1 MEIILIILAVALLAG
16 IIGLIVYKKRQEQVF
31 DETPVAPA
39 VKERSEPEPIQ
50 AQNTLDKA
58 EQFISEQ
65 RYDNAIQE
73 LKRILINDSNHQDA
87 MLKLLQVY
95 GITNNHKAFEQ
106 LHQKIH
112 ETGNDDIIQQAD
124 FCRSLLEEELTHTP
138 TPATPK
144 PVKDIDI
151 DTLEFDIGENSTTP
165 STSKETDDFDLDID
179 SLANTEQNSQDTAL
193 DDFASSFDEPKVS
206 TDNTALL
213 DDDLLLGDD
222 LLSQTSNQTASDD
235 LLLGDD
241 FFDLEQSVAQDTD
254 TLSANDSLDDLAFD
268 LDSTTSADNDSV
280 VDLSDDN
287 SFDLTFDEPTPTSA
301 NDTSLDL
308 QGSQDDTLSL
318 DANLNNSLDD
328 NLGFEL
334 DNLDT
339 QADDT
344 QITFDA
350 QETQQ
355 DTLSLDDSLT
365 FDSNNVSDDS
375 LSLDDT
381 LSLDSD
387 LANDNLSFD
396 NDLSLDDSLSFDET
410 DSQTDTQLDDFGVD
424 FVSQTK
430 PNTDDVPLQDIDT
443 LTQTEQADTLQS
455 ADVSADDSLISDDFS
470 FELDQKTDD
479 LTQDNSQI
487 QLGETQNIDTDFGF
501 DTSDISSNNTS
512 DSNTADN
519 SFDFTLDDTTSPD
532 TAETTA
538 QPADTN
544 STEFGFDFDDSQS
557 VISHEPL
564 TTHIQQV
571 EPSVD
576 TASTAIQASE
586 TPAVAT
592 VSHMDS
598 FTDDLSFANNLDPM
612 QVTLDLANRYLNL
625 GEQDSAKRLFEEVLA
640 SGNNKQRET
649 AQASLSRL

>member
-73 LKRILINDSNHQDA
+73 LKRILMNDSNHQDA

-151 DTLEFDIGENSTTP
+151 DTLEFDIGENSTTT

-213 DDDLLLGDD
+213 DDDLL
-222 LLSQTSNQTASDD
+222 SQTSNQTESDD

-287 SFDLTFDEPTPTSA
+287 SFDLTFDESALTST

-308 QGSQDDTLSL
+308 QDSQDDTLSL
-318 DANLNNSLDD
+318 DANLDNS
-328 NLGFEL
+328 LGFEL

-350 QETQQ
+350 QETQS

-365 FDSNNVSDDS
+365 FDSSVSDDG

-387 LANDNLSFD
+387 LADDSLSFD

-455 ADVSADDSLISDDFS
+455 ADVSVDDSLISDDFS

-487 QLGETQNIDTDFGF
+487 QLGDTQNIDTDFGF
-501 DTSDISSNNTS
+501 DTPDISSNNTS

-519 SFDFTLDDTTSPD
+519 SFDFTLDDTTSLD
-532 TAETTA
+532 TAETTT

-564 TTHIQQV
+564 TVHIQQV
-571 EPSVD
+571 EPSVN
-576 TASTAIQASE
+576 TASTATQASE
-586 TPAVAT
+586 TPAVTT

>member
-73 LKRILINDSNHQDA
+73 LKRILMNDSNHQDA

-144 PVKDIDI
+144 PVEDIKI
-151 DTLEFDIGENSTTP
+151 DTLEFDIGDNTSAP
-165 STSKETDDFDLDID
+165 STQKATDDFDLDID

-222 LLSQTSNQTASDD
+222 LLSQTSNQTESDD

-241 FFDLEQSVAQDTD
+241 FFDLEQSAQDTD

-287 SFDLTFDEPTPTSA
+287 SFDLTFDEPTPTST

-318 DANLNNSLDD
+318 DANLDNS
-328 NLGFEL
+328 LGFEL

-350 QETQQ
+350 QETQP

-365 FDSNNVSDDS
+365 FDTNVSDDS
-375 LSLDDT
+375 
-381 LSLDSD
+381 
-387 LANDNLSFD
+387 LSFD

-430 PNTDDVPLQDIDT
+430 PNTDDVPLQNIDT

-487 QLGETQNIDTDFGF
+487 QLGDTQNIDTDFGF

-519 SFDFTLDDTTSPD
+519 SFDFTLDDTTSLD

-564 TTHIQQV
+564 TAHIQQV

-576 TASTAIQASE
+576 TSTATQASE

-598 FTDDLSFANNLDPM
+598 FTDDLSFANNLDPV

>member
-16 IIGLIVYKKRQEQVF
+16 IIGLIVYKKKQEQVF

-73 LKRILINDSNHQDA
+73 LKRILMNDSNHQDA

-193 DDFASSFDEPKVS
+193 DDFVSSFDEPKVS

-222 LLSQTSNQTASDD
+222 LLSQTSNQTESDD

-268 LDSTTSADNDSV
+268 LDSTTSADSDSV

-350 QETQQ
+350 QDTQP

-365 FDSNNVSDDS
+365 FDSSVSDDG

-387 LANDNLSFD
+387 LADDSLSFN

-487 QLGETQNIDTDFGF
+487 QLGDTQNIDTDFGF
-501 DTSDISSNNTS
+501 DTPDISSNNTS

-519 SFDFTLDDTTSPD
+519 SFDFTLDDTTSLD

-544 STEFGFDFDDSQS
+544 STELGFDFDDSQS

-564 TTHIQQV
+564 TAHIQQV

-576 TASTAIQASE
+576 TASTATQASE

>member
-73 LKRILINDSNHQDA
+73 LKRILMNDSNHQDA

-144 PVKDIDI
+144 PVEDIKI
-151 DTLEFDIGENSTTP
+151 DTLEFDIGDNTSAP
-165 STSKETDDFDLDID
+165 STQKATDDFDLDID

-222 LLSQTSNQTASDD
+222 LLSQTSNQTESDD

-241 FFDLEQSVAQDTD
+241 FFDLEQSAQDTD

-287 SFDLTFDEPTPTSA
+287 SFDLTFDEPTPTST

-318 DANLNNSLDD
+318 DANLDNS
-328 NLGFEL
+328 LGFEL

-350 QETQQ
+350 QETQP

-365 FDSNNVSDDS
+365 FDTNVSDDS
-375 LSLDDT
+375 
-381 LSLDSD
+381 
-387 LANDNLSFD
+387 LSFD

-430 PNTDDVPLQDIDT
+430 PNTDDVPLQNIDT

-487 QLGETQNIDTDFGF
+487 QLGDTQNIDTDFGF

-519 SFDFTLDDTTSPD
+519 SFDFTLDDTTSLD

-564 TTHIQQV
+564 TAHIQQV
-571 EPSVD
+571 EQSVD
-576 TASTAIQASE
+576 TASTATQASE

-598 FTDDLSFANNLDPM
+598 FTDDLSFANNLDPV